1 MKRAAPRK
9 FFQTPPMHAG
19 LALCV
24 HGLSF
29 PLNNARR
36 TADVCANRVIL
47 GHLPAKTSFVR
58 YVIICRGGATC
69 DPLRGGHHAH
79 SLAAIPG
86 GERAY
91 TMPNKTDSTNNTV
104 QALTIRPT
112 EAAKLAGLSTR
123 TITRM
128 CTSGEL
134 PAVKL
139 HGKTWLINRGELMRI
154 IGVQA

>member
-1 MKRAAPRK
+1 
-9 FFQTPPMHAG
+9 
-19 LALCV
+19 
-24 HGLSF
+24 
-29 PLNNARR
+29 
-36 TADVCANRVIL
+36 
-47 GHLPAKTSFVR
+47 
-58 YVIICRGGATC
+58 
-69 DPLRGGHHAH
+69 
-79 SLAAIPG
+79 
-86 GERAY
+86 
-91 TMPNKTDSTNNTV
+91 MPNKTDSTNNTV

-128 CTSGEL
+128 CEAGEL

>member
-1 MKRAAPRK
+1 
-9 FFQTPPMHAG
+9 
-19 LALCV
+19 
-24 HGLSF
+24 
-29 PLNNARR
+29 
-36 TADVCANRVIL
+36 
-47 GHLPAKTSFVR
+47 
-58 YVIICRGGATC
+58 
-69 DPLRGGHHAH
+69 
-79 SLAAIPG
+79 
-86 GERAY
+86 
-91 TMPNKTDSTNNTV
+91 MPNKTDSTNNTV

-139 HGKTWLINRGELMRI
+139 RGVWLINRAEFMRI